1 MLNFKKIFVRKL
13 TKIGVKKNQTIILTF
28 DLLKLI
34 LFLRK
39 KKIQLNLDDIIESI
53 KQIIGEN
60 GNIIVYSFLGVLK
73 LVYLIITRLSLHLD
87 L

>member
-60 GNIIVYSFLGVLK
+60 GNTIVYSLNCTVFF
-73 LVYLIITRLSLHLD
+73 
-87 L
+87 

>member
-13 TKIGVKKNQTIILTF
+13 TEIGVKKNQTIILTF

-60 GNIIVYSFLGVLK
+60 GNIIVYSFFWEFF
-73 LVYLIITRLSLHLD
+73 
-87 L
+87 